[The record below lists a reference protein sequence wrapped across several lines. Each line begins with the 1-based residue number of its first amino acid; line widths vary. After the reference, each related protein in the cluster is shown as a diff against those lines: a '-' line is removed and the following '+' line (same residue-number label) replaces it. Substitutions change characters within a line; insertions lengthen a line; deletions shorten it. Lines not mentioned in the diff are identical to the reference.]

1 MGMENFVSWA
11 PTKILFGKGQ
21 VDNVA
26 AEILPFGKRI
36 LFVYGQKHL
45 KQTGDYD
52 RITKLLKAAGITW
65 IDHGGCEPNPRL
77 SYVRQGIEICK
88 REKVEFILAA
98 GGGSCSDAAKAIA
111 AGVKSDFDIWQAF
124 ADFRKPIP
132 DAQKKA
138 PSAALPIGV
147 VITKSATGS
156 EFDLTSVVTKREE
169 PTYEKLLLMN
179 PVLFP
184 RFAVCDPTLAFT
196 VPADQTAYGVADM
209 MSHYFEQYF
218 GPSTGC
224 EYLDR
229 MKEGAIRTAIARGA
243 EVIKDPGH
251 YDARADLMYVAMWS
265 CSMQTITGVI
275 PEWTSHFIEHEITAM
290 TDLQHGL
297 GMALIFP
304 AWMRY
309 VVEKSPARF
318 ARFAERV
325 WDVDRKGKSDVK
337 AGLEGI
343 EKTVQFWKSLGIP
356 TTLTQA
362 GVSKSIFPKAAKQ
375 AARFGTMG
383 SVTPINEADVLK
395 ILELAG

>member
-1 MGMENFVSWA
+1 MGMENFVLWA
-11 PTKILFGKGQ
+11 PTKVLFGKGQ

-26 AEILPFGKRI
+26 AEILPYGKRV

-45 KQTGDYD
+45 KETGVYD
-52 RITKLLKAAGITW
+52 RITRLLKAAGIAW
-65 IDHGGCEPNPRL
+65 IDYGGCEPNPRL
-77 SYVRQGIEICK
+77 SYVQKGAETCR
-88 REKVEFILAA
+88 REKVEFVLAA

-111 AGVKSDFDIWQAF
+111 AAAKSDFDIWQAF
-124 ADFRKPIP
+124 ADFRRPVP

-138 PSAALPIGV
+138 PSTALPIGV

-179 PVLFP
+179 PVLYP
-184 RFAVCDPTLAFT
+184 RFAICDPTLAFT
-196 VPADQTAYGVADM
+196 VPRDQTAYGVADM

-224 EYLDR
+224 EHLDR
-229 MKEGAIRTAIARGA
+229 MKEGAIRTAIARGPQVVN
-243 EVIKDPGH
+243 EPTN

-275 PEWTSHFIEHEITAM
+275 PEWTSHFIEHEITAV

-309 VVEKSPARF
+309 VVEKNPARF

-337 AGLEGI
+337 AGIEGI

-356 TTLTQA
+356 ATLTQA

-383 SVTPINEADVLK
+383 SVTPINESDVLK